1 MDPYKRLTLID
12 TSGWTLAAMR
22 RALVRKDC
30 DAYFA
35 SLSVVNTQLSDP
47 KFMGDKNDPGRCM
60 MAIAGDTPQRVAAG
74 FAFSRK
80 RETCTNFLF
89 GAFAEM
95 LQVLGEEGV
104 IEDLYKRYIN
114 LEDTAHCGADAA
126 TTTSSVALSVI
137 NLAGVL
143 LLHAVVVGFC
153 LLGWLYPLHMRL
165 RKRTAKQTAKQ
176 LSDAPIPVLPP
187 PLEDTSDKQ
196 VDEAMSED

>member
-1 MDPYKRLTLID
+1 
-12 TSGWTLAAMR
+12 MR

-30 DAYFA
+30 DAFFMHSTDRDTRFRDA
-35 SLSVVNTQLSDP
+35 M
-47 KFMGDKNDPGRCM
+47 FMGDENDPGRCM
-60 MAIAGDTPQRVAAG
+60 MANAGEPPQRVAAG
-74 FAFSRK
+74 FSFSTMG
-80 RETCTNFLF
+80 ETCPNFIL
-89 GAFAEM
+89 GAFAQM
-95 LQVLGEEGV
+95 LQVLGDEGV
-104 IEDLYKRYIN
+104 IEELSKRYRDM
-114 LEDTAHCGADAA
+114 EDSAYCGAGTA